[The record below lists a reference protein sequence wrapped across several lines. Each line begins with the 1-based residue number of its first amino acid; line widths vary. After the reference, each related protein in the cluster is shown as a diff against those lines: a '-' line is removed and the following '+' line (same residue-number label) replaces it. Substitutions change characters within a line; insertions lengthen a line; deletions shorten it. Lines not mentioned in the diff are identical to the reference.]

1 MSKLL
6 APPALLTLLALLARG
21 LRQGELAADSEP
33 DLLIG
38 HAPLGDAVAARPA
51 RTVIL
56 AG

>member
-1 MSKLL
+1 M
-6 APPALLTLLALLARG
+6 LALLARG

-38 HAPLGDAVAARPA
+38 HAPLGDGVAARPA

>member
-6 APPALLTLLALLARG
+6 ALLACG
-21 LRQGELAADSEP
+21 LRQRELAADSEP

-38 HAPLGDAVAARPA
+38 HAPLDDAVAARPA